1 MTAALDRML
10 ARAGKTKADL
20 CGRKAGQ
27 TTTGRIFRRKGVA
40 KTEGFERVRKI
51 PRRRWQDD
59 PDLEAMRLELTEWLA
74 LPLRPECQRK
84 CGHETQQKDCE
95 QCIEAAAACACRGE
109 GFMEFR
115 PVQAAALQEMHDY
128 GGLFAPVRVGAGKTL
143 ISYTAGVVMG
153 AARPLLLVPAKLARK
168 TGREFAELRRH
179 WLGHPRLEVMAYELL
194 SRDRGGHELE
204 RINPD
209 LIICDEGHKAK
220 NREAGVTRKLRRWFR
235 ERPETRLCAMSG
247 TITTRS
253 ILEYEHLLRWCL
265 PNHAP
270 LPTNWGELQDWADA
284 IDEKVDP
291 LRRLNPGAL
300 LEFCSDEEIL
310 EAAFGGENATAAARK
325 AYRRRL
331 TETPGV
337 VATEEG
343 HLGCSIQITAL
354 NVDLSPASAAAF
366 RMLRR
371 DWQTPDGWEIMEAM
385 EIWRHARELA
395 CGFYYTWWNQ
405 EGFNRCLDEMLKKDA
420 GTIGSIERKILRD
433 CVRTTERDTALVLAI
448 GRLGSANRIN
458 SSGTSK
464 LAMGSHPNNTNGF
477 LPSMMAPATCAK
489 RKGEQAESEAVVAA
503 TVSRLITIT
512 KQAKSGDYFAPP
524 ATERLEI
531 WEMILKASKG
541 LWTILSTAVN
551 AARPPEEWLEP
562 RKQWAR
568 FVREILRGNR
578 RGIDTEDQVAK
589 ACRAGALDSDILDA
603 WQAVRPTFE
612 PNTVPVWIDDAMLR
626 AAAGWLEEERGL
638 CWVEHRAFG
647 QRLADLANVP
657 YFARNGCDAS
667 GLAIEDMP
675 AGPCVLSIASNSE
688 GRNLQDRWSKN
699 LIVSCPPN
707 GRIWEQLAGRTHR
720 EGQQADEV
728 TFDVAMACIEQ
739 WKALQQALKDAQYIE
754 HTTGQ
759 AQKLRYADLDL
770 PSPDEVAARG
780 QQNPMWEE

>member
-10 ARAGKTKADL
+10 ARAGKTQADL

-40 KTEGFERVRKI
+40 KTEAFDRVLKI

-59 PDLEAMRLELTEWLA
+59 PELEAMRLGLTAWLRAPGGTQELRL
-74 LPLRPECQRK
+74 
-84 CGHETQQKDCE
+84 
-95 QCIEAAAACACRGE
+95 
-109 GFMEFR
+109 
-115 PVQAAALQEMHDY
+115 VQAAALQELHDY

-143 ISYTAGVVMG
+143 ISFLAGIVMG
-153 AARPLLLVPAKLARK
+153 AVRPLLLVPAKLARK

-194 SRDRGGHELE
+194 SRDRGGAELE
-204 RINPD
+204 RIDPD
-209 LIICDEGHKAK
+209 LIICDEVHKAK
-220 NREAGVTRKLRRWFR
+220 NKQAGCTRKLRRWFR
-235 ERPETRLCAMSG
+235 ERPGTRLCAMSG

-270 LPTNWGELQDWADA
+270 LPTVWGELQDWADA

-300 LEFCSDEEIL
+300 LELCTDEEIL

-343 HLGCSIQITAL
+343 HVGCSIQITAL

-366 RMLRR
+366 RTLRR

-395 CGFYYTWWNQ
+395 CGFFYRW
-405 EGFNRCLDEMLKKDA
+405 D
-420 GTIGSIERKILRD
+420 
-433 CVRTTERDTALVLAI
+433 
-448 GRLGSANRIN
+448 
-458 SSGTSK
+458 
-464 LAMGSHPNNTNGF
+464 P
-477 LPSMMAPATCAK
+477 
-489 RKGEQAESEAVVAA
+489 
-503 TVSRLITIT
+503 
-512 KQAKSGDYFAPP
+512 
-524 ATERLEI
+524 
-531 WEMILKASKG
+531 
-541 LWTILSTAVN
+541 
-551 AARPPEEWLEP
+551 RPPEEWLEA

-568 FVREILRGNR
+568 FVREILRGQR
-578 RGIDTEDQVAK
+578 RGIDTEFQVAK
-589 ACRAGALDSDILDA
+589 ACRSGDLDCEALDA
-603 WQAVRPTFE
+603 WQTVRPTFE
-612 PNTVPVWIDDAMLR
+612 PNTVPVWVDDAMLK

-647 QRLADLANVP
+647 NRLADLAGVP
-657 YFARNGCDAS
+657 YFAQGGCDAS
-667 GLAIEDMP
+667 GFAIEDYP
-675 AGPCVLSIASNSE
+675 GGPCVLSIASNSE
-688 GRNLQDRWSKN
+688 GRNLQDRWNKN
-699 LIVSCPPN
+699 LVVSCPPN

-720 EGQQADEV
+720 EGQLADDV
-728 TFDVAMACIEQ
+728 GFDVAMACIEQ

-780 QQNPMWEE
+780 QNDPMWEV